1 MTQQSRLNDL
11 TRFYKVLESL
21 GTPKLLAELDQSY
34 VPKSGGVYFFFELG
48 EERSES
54 GNGSRVV
61 RIGSSDNLQRRLGYH
76 FGRGA
81 SSFRDN
87 LGKAL
92 VCRDGLGADAKWR
105 VHEVIRSM
113 SFVWLETDDVR
124 LQALIE
130 KESIA
135 LLSNYRK
142 PPLDPPSANW
152 LGHHGHRVAISRSGL
167 WNIQHGGGSH
177 RRSTLMRLE
186 RLAAQM
192 RK

>member
-1 MTQQSRLNDL
+1 M
-11 TRFYKVLESL
+11 
-21 GTPKLLAELDQSY
+21 GTPKLLAELDQSH
-34 VPKSGGVYFFFELG
+34 VPDSGGVYFFFELG

-105 VHEVIRSM
+105 VDEVIRSM

-124 LQALIE
+124 LQDRIE
-130 KESIA
+130 KEAIA
-135 LLSNYRK
+135 LLSNYLK
-142 PPLDPPSANW
+142 PPLDPPSADW
-152 LGHHGHRVAISRSGL
+152 LGHYGHRAQITGSGL
-167 WNIQHGGGSH
+167 WNIHYVDRDYRQ
-177 RRSTLMRLE
+177 STIARLV
-186 RLAAQM
+186 RLAARM
-192 RK
+192 GK